1 MIAKISDNQPMI
13 TAKHSHLAEAR
24 TEKKRLRQVF
34 LQKRKLVLESC
45 PNLQTHLCEAIE
57 KWLLQQEVSCVGF
70 YRPFRSEPDIT
81 PALESWAGKKKGRTL
96 CVPVID
102 DQKNHCMH
110 YALWRSNAASRAG
123 CFGIEEPAEDIAVVP
138 EVVFSPC
145 VGVTRSGFRL
155 GNGGGYFDRYL
166 AQRAAEGR
174 SPAATV
180 AVAFEALVIEKFE
193 ASGCDVA
200 FDWVATEAGVVP
212 ACGGAPAALNDA
224 DALDGA
230 ELGNVAVFSVAKNFD
245 AG

>member
-45 PNLQTHLCEAIE
+45 PNLQTLLCEAIE

-81 PALESWAGKKKGRTL
+81 SALESWAGKKKGRTL
-96 CVPVID
+96 CVPVVD
-102 DQKNHCMH
+102 DKKNHRMH
-110 YALWRSNAASRAG
+110 YALWRSGAASRSG
-123 CFGIEEPAEDIAVVP
+123 SFGIEEPAEDIAVVP

-145 VGVTRSGFRL
+145 VAVTRSGFRL

-166 AQRAAEGR
+166 AQRAATECR
-174 SPAATV
+174 PFATV
-180 AVAFEALVIEKFE
+180 AVALESLVVEKFE
-193 ASGCDVA
+193 TSYCDVA
-200 FDWVATEAGVVP
+200 FDWIATEAGVRP
-212 ACGGAPAALNDA
+212 ARQHAI
-224 DALDGA
+224 
-230 ELGNVAVFSVAKNFD
+230 
-245 AG
+245 